1 MRRKGAAVLAG
12 LFALVL
18 LGTACGN
25 RQRSDTGAGGASAV
39 RVGSVAPAF
48 TLPSAEGGSVSLAD
62 FRGHKAVLLY
72 FSMGPG

>member
-18 LGTACGN
+18 LGVACGSG
-25 RQRSDTGAGGASAV
+25 QRLATGAGGASAV
-39 RVGSVAPAF
+39 RVGSVARPF
-48 TLPSAEGGSVSLAD
+48 TLPSAGGGSVSLAE
-62 FRGHKAVLLY
+62 FRGRKAVLLY